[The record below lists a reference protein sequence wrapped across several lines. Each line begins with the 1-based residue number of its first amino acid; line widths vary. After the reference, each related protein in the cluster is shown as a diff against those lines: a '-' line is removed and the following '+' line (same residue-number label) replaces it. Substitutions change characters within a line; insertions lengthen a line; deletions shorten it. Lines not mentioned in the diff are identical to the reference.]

1 MRVSK
6 RKGWALALVAIMAL
20 VLLAPA
26 TAQAAGETYT
36 VTASSLNVRSG
47 PSTNTSVI
55 GSLKNGAQVTI
66 NSVSGAWGSI
76 TYNGRTGYIHMD
88 YVRLSGGGS
97 STASGTGTITGTNVN
112 FRTGPSTGTSSI
124 MKFPK
129 GATVTILGTAGSW
142 TQVSY
147 NGRTGYV
154 SSQYVRANGGTTA
167 PTQAPTTG
175 TTPTGQAG
183 TIAGTN
189 VNFRSGP
196 ATSYSSLGKFPNGAS
211 VSVLGQSGAWY
222 QVSYNGRTGY
232 VHGDYLRITT
242 GGGGSTAPTQAPPAA
257 EGIGVGIVRASS
269 LNVRSGPG
277 TGYSRVGSL
286 PNGAS
291 VTVLSQS
298 GGWYQ
303 IRYNSLTGYVS
314 GDYLSY
320 TSNGASTPTQSPSG
334 SIGTGVVTASAL
346 NMRSGP
352 GTGYSRITTLP
363 NGATVTVLAQS
374 GGWYQVSYGGKTGYV
389 SGEYIRFTPATQ
401 PTQTPTAVPTE
412 DPGSGGS
419 TIGTSNRLAGKT
431 IIVDAGHG
439 GSESGAYYGG
449 IQEKIGNLAI
459 AIKVRDA
466 LQRSGAT
473 VVMTRS
479 GDSTVD
485 LYDRTSIVNKLSLET
500 LIGKRQDEKA
510 QLTQQQT
517 TLAQEVEKLEQAVE
531 QLSST
536 DQALSAMNTA
546 IAGNA
551 DYQAAIRTAQNKADA
566 LLEAVKPTPSPTA
579 DPTPSAS
586 PAATQPSDAPAT
598 SPTPVATEPAATQEA
613 GQPTPTNE
621 QGATPT
627 PAVDNLPTSGE
638 QQPPDSS
645 LTLHDRLV
653 RAAQEQVKG
662 YGVNSGSAAYDAL
675 YAEAL
680 YVAAKANGVQGT
692 AFSELQAAVSAMKSA
707 VTEPFGLD
715 DLKNVST
722 AKADKQQELT
732 AKQQELA
739 PIQGRLTTL
748 EAELTDMQRVHALF
762 AGHLNGS
769 IARADI
775 YGSRSNRIKADLEK
789 TFKWQEELKDSFMFV
804 SIHANATADGSATA
818 NGTEV
823 YYVGSGTNNADTY
836 FGAYDTAARARLA
849 SLLLSEV
856 SSGVGTAKRYTS
868 QVESYC
874 VLREQNLVSALV
886 EVGFLSNPGDRSKI
900 TNPVYQ
906 QKAADAIVRGIMA
919 YYGV

>member
-26 TAQAAGETYT
+26 TAQAVGETYT

-66 NSVSGAWGSI
+66 NSVSGTWGSI

-88 YVRLSGGGS
+88 YVRQAGGSS

-129 GATVTILGTAGSW
+129 GATVTILGTTGSW

-154 SSQYVRANGGTTA
+154 SSQYVQANGGSTT
-167 PTQAPTTG
+167 PTQAPTTD

-242 GGGGSTAPTQAPPAA
+242 GGGATTPTQAPPQ
-257 EGIGVGIVRASS
+257 ENGIGKGVVRASS

-320 TSNGASTPTQSPSG
+320 TPNGGSTPTQPPSG
-334 SIGTGVVTASAL
+334 NLGTGVVTASAL

-389 SGEYIRFTPATQ
+389 SGEYIRFTPATA
-401 PTQTPTAVPTE
+401 PTTAPTA
-412 DPGSGGS
+412 DPGSGES

-449 IQEKIGNLAI
+449 VQEKIGNLAI

-485 LYDRTSIVNKLSLET
+485 LYDRTSLVNKLSLET

-517 TLAQEVEKLEQAVE
+517 TLAQDVEKLEQAVG

-536 DQALSAMNTA
+536 DQALAAMNTA

-551 DYQAAIRTAQNKADA
+551 DYQAVIQTAKDKANA

-579 DPTPSAS
+579 DPTPDAS
-586 PAATQPSDAPAT
+586 PTA
-598 SPTPVATEPAATQEA
+598 SPTPDVPDASPSPTATAPAATQEA
-613 GQPTPTNE
+613 GQPTPTND

-627 PAVDNLPTSGE
+627 PAGDNLPTSGE

-653 RAAQEQVKG
+653 RAAQQQVED
-662 YGVNSGSAAYDAL
+662 YGVDSGSAAYDAL

-680 YVAAKANGVQGT
+680 YAAAKANGVQGT
-692 AFSELQAAVSAMKSA
+692 AFSELQAAVSTMKGA
-707 VTEPFGLD
+707 ITEPFGLE
-715 DLKNVST
+715 DLKDVST
-722 AKADKQQELT
+722 AKADKQKELD
-732 AKQQELA
+732 AKREELA
-739 PIQGRLTTL
+739 PLQSKLTTL
-748 EAELTDMQRVHALF
+748 ETELTDMQRVHALF
-762 AGHLNGS
+762 AGHLSGS
-769 IARADI
+769 IARSDI
-775 YGSRSNRIKADLEK
+775 YGARTNRIKADLEK

-804 SIHANATADGSATA
+804 SIHANATADGSTAA

-868 QVESYC
+868 QQESYC

-886 EVGFLSNPGDRSKI
+886 EVGFLSNPGDRSKV

>member
-88 YVRLSGGGS
+88 YVRQAGGGS

-112 FRTGPSTGTSSI
+112 FRTGPSMGTSSI

-129 GATVTILGTAGSW
+129 GATVTILGATGSW

-154 SSQYVRANGGTTA
+154 SSQYVQANGGSTT

-175 TTPTGQAG
+175 TTPAGQAG

-232 VHGDYLRITT
+232 VHGDYLRITA
-242 GGGGSTAPTQAPPAA
+242 GGGGSTTPTQAPPEA
-257 EGIGVGIVRASS
+257 EGIGKGVVRASS

-320 TSNGASTPTQSPSG
+320 TANGGSTPTQSPSG
-334 SIGTGVVTASAL
+334 NIGTGVVTASAL

-389 SGEYIRFTPATQ
+389 SGEYIRFTPAT
-401 PTQTPTAVPTE
+401 TPTTAPTA
-412 DPGSGGS
+412 DPGSGES

-449 IQEKIGNLAI
+449 VQEKIGNLAI

-479 GDSTVD
+479 GDNTVD

-517 TLAQEVEKLEQAVE
+517 TLAQEVEELEQAVG

-551 DYQAAIRTAQNKADA
+551 DYQAVIQTAKAKANA

-579 DPTPSAS
+579 ATADPTPT
-586 PAATQPSDAPAT
+586 ATQTSDAPVASP
-598 SPTPVATEPAATQEA
+598 SPTATEPVATQEA
-613 GQPTPTNE
+613 GQPTPTHD
-621 QGATPT
+621 QSATPA
-627 PAVDNLPTSGE
+627 PKGDDLPTSGE

-662 YGVNSGSAAYDAL
+662 YGVDSGSAAYDAL

-680 YVAAKANGVQGT
+680 YTAAKANDVQG
-692 AFSELQAAVSAMKSA
+692 AALSELQAAVSAMKGA
-707 VTEPFGLD
+707 ITEPFGLD

-722 AKADKQQELT
+722 AKADKQKELD
-732 AKQQELA
+732 AKREELA
-739 PIQGRLTTL
+739 PIQGKLTTL

-762 AGHLNGS
+762 AGHLSGS
-769 IARADI
+769 IARSDI

-789 TFKWQEELKDSFMFV
+789 TFKWQEELKDNFMFV
-804 SIHANATADGSATA
+804 SIHANATGDGSTTA

-849 SLLLSEV
+849 SLLLGEV
-856 SSGVGTAKRYTS
+856 SSSVGTAKRYTS

-886 EVGFLSNPGDRSKI
+886 EVGFLSNPGDCSKI

-906 QKAADAIVRGIMA
+906 QKAADGIVRGIMA